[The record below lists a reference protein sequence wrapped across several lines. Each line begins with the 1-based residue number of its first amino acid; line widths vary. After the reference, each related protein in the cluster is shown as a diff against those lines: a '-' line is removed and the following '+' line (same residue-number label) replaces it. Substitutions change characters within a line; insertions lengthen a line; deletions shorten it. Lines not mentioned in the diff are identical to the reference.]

1 MADYISREAFLEKER
16 TWYCENCDKR
26 KGMKKG
32 KLQVC
37 YEIGSAPCRACA
49 IDDVLTDLEDF
60 PAEDVKEVVL
70 SYDYARLIKALRS
83 DRWNALPP
91 DLRNPVKQAADTI
104 EELYAFRKQITDG
117 NFYCM
122 RDGALHAMTI
132 EPPTGKAIQLP
143 KLQFPAQKEE
153 T

>member
-60 PAEDVKEVVL
+60 PAADVREVVL
-70 SYDYARLIKALRS
+70 CKDCTHFEPFRPHDGFCKISGMLENNDFFCAHGDCL
-83 DRWNALPP
+83 NCE
-91 DLRNPVKQAADTI
+91 ADMRG
-104 EELYAFRKQITDG
+104 ETDV
-117 NFYCM
+117 
-122 RDGALHAMTI
+122 
-132 EPPTGKAIQLP
+132 
-143 KLQFPAQKEE
+143 
-153 T
+153 